1 EIQQHGWYMADYTVT
16 WDEPGAPG
24 KKQEGRYSAGNKMQV
39 SFAGDATNIRM
50 YLRTMSG
57 VLIVDKILQPSEL
70 NKAYRTDGT
79 AVTTSFGVVQN

>member
-1 EIQQHGWYMADYTVT
+1 MGAYVADFTVT

-24 KKQEGRYSAGNKMQV
+24 KKQEGRYAAGYKMQV
-39 SFAGDATNIRM
+39 NFPGDATNIRM

-57 VLIVDKILQPSEL
+57 VPIVDKILQPSEL

-79 AVTTSFGVVQN
+79 AVQTSFGLVQD